1 MLDPLG
7 VVTKTRSAIEEE
19 EASMAEA
26 PSTITHNQEMLNPMA
41 DDLTYRPVMADL
53 PDIAVPGNLPNLPG
67 NNFRESLTQI
77 VCKCQL
83 KAICYMKKNFHKAE
97 IYLMITAACR
107 RGECL

>member
-1 MLDPLG
+1 MKNVFHQAWLLSFPSYKTYVMLDPLG

-67 NNFRESLTQI
+67 KIF
-77 VCKCQL
+77 
-83 KAICYMKKNFHKAE
+83 
-97 IYLMITAACR
+97 
-107 RGECL
+107 